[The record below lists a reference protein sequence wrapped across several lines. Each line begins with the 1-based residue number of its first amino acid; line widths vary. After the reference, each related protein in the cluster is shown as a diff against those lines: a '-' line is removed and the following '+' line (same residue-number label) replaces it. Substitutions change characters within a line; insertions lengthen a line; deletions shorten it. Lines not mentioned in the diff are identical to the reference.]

1 MYLYYA
7 YLKYYAQANVLS
19 CCMISCLL
27 MGIEI
32 IFPMLSYRKA
42 HVSESVTT
50 EINLVSLL
58 MFQLGSTLG
67 LLSLAKALQK

>member
-1 MYLYYA
+1 
-7 YLKYYAQANVLS
+7 
-19 CCMISCLL
+19 MISCLL